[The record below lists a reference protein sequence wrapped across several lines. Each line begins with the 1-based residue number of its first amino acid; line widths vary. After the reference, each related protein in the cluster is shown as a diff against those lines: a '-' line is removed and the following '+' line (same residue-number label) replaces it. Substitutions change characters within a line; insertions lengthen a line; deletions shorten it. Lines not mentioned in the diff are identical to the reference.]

1 MRTLE
6 QGPRWVGLVGM
17 VLGLVILGA
26 WPVAAQ
32 DEPQVTWQAYD
43 VTVEVLPDGAL
54 RVTED
59 IVIEFNGS
67 FRQGHRTIPMDRI
80 EEISGVEVAVGRDRE
95 SLQQASEEPAR
106 YSGAAGTFQAYRD
119 GGDFVIDYGFPQTSS
134 NNSDR
139 VRAVTISYT
148 AIGAIRDYPAAH
160 PPEQQVRWTAISRD
174 VTETGP
180 VGAGSATIVLPE
192 AVAQERLAIDPG
204 PTSVEGDRVIWERQ
218 DLGSGDVL
226 QVALAFPRMT
236 DATAPAWQADADRYE
251 GRQQHLPAIS
261 MLIGMVALVAWIVTI
276 LLMVVRGVRDPE
288 VGLVA
293 DIIPQRP
300 DDLPAALVGTLV
312 DESVDTKDVLA
323 GLLDLDRQAYI
334 RIYEDES
341 RKKDQK
347 YRIELL
353 RPIDE
358 APEWDQPMLVGLFTK
373 SGSVGKDVN
382 LKRRLQALAEKSR
395 SKISKAYEQELFARG
410 YFAEEPSTTRM
421 RWVRNL
427 LLLSLPF
434 GILIG
439 LVSWWAMTF
448 SGWMAVPL
456 TIVGFGLVVGL
467 ILTTKAAVKSTD
479 GAVETAKWKAYGR
492 YVEQLR
498 KGPEPEKFF
507 QMLEQDLP
515 WAVALGFDS
524 SWTNLADEMSS
535 RPPSDRHA
543 GRGVTP
549 VFVGGFGSD
558 RTRSSTVPSGS
569 GGGEGFGGLQG
580 ASSRTLAAIGG
591 GSTGM
596 FALLNEAS
604 ASFTAGSSSGG
615 SSSGGGFSGSAS
627 IGSSGGGGHSFS

>member
-1 MRTLE
+1 
-6 QGPRWVGLVGM
+6 M
-17 VLGLVILGA
+17 VLGLVVLA
-26 WPVAAQ
+26 MSPAAGQ
-32 DEPQVTWQAYD
+32 DAPQVSWQAYD
-43 VTVEVLPDGAL
+43 VTVEVRPDGTL

-59 IVIEFNGS
+59 ILIQFNGS

-95 SLQQASEEPAR
+95 SLQSASEEPSR
-106 YSGAAGTFQAYRD
+106 YSGAAGTYEAYRD
-119 GGDFVIDYGFPQTSS
+119 GDDFIINYGFPQTSGDS
-134 NNSDR
+134 SDR
-139 VRAVTISYT
+139 LRAVTISYT
-148 AIGAIRDYPAAH
+148 ATGAIRDYPNAD
-160 PPEQQVRWTAISRD
+160 PPEQQVRWTALSSD
-174 VTETGP
+174 VTATGP
-180 VGAGSATIVLPE
+180 VESASATVVLPE
-192 AVAQERLAIDPG
+192 AVPEDRLAIDPAA
-204 PTSVEGDRVIWERQ
+204 TSVEADRVVWQRQ
-218 DLGSGDVL
+218 DLGEGDAL

-276 LLMVVRGVRDPE
+276 LTMIVRGVRDPE

-323 GLLDLDRQAYI
+323 GLLDLDRRGFI
-334 RIYEDES
+334 RIYEDAS
-341 RKKDQK
+341 KKKDQR

-353 RPIDE
+353 RPIEE
-358 APEWDQPMLVGLFTK
+358 APEWDQPMMVGLFTK

-410 YFAEEPSTTRM
+410 YFVEEPSTTRL

-427 LLLSLPF
+427 LLLALPF
-434 GILIG
+434 AIVVG
-439 LVSWWAMTF
+439 LVSWWAMSF

-456 TIVGFGLVVGL
+456 TIAGLGLVVGL
-467 ILTTKAAVKSTD
+467 VLTTKAAVKTTE
-479 GAVETAKWKAYGR
+479 GAVEAAKWRAYGR
-492 YVEQLR
+492 YVEQLK
-498 KGPEPEKFF
+498 KGPEPERFF

-524 SWTNLADEMSS
+524 SWTALADDVSSS
-535 RPPSDRHA
+535 RTASGRHDHH
-543 GRGVTP
+543 GMTP
-549 VFVGGFGSD
+549 VFAGGLGGDAS
-558 RTRSSTVPSGS
+558 RSSTGPSGS
-569 GGGEGFGGLQG
+569 GGGGGFGGLQG
-580 ASSRTLAAIGG
+580 ASAQTLAAIGG
-591 GSTGM
+591 GSAGM

-604 ASFTAGSSSGG
+604 ASFNAGSSSGG
-615 SSSGGGFSGSAS
+615 SSSGGGFSGSSS